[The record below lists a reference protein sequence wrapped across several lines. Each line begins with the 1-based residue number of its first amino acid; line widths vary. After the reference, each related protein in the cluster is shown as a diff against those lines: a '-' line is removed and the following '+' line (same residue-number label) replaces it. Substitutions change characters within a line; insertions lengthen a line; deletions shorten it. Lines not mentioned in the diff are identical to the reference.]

1 MKKYVPD
8 ISQHAALCAANYVRL
23 ERLLR
28 DLSATQ
34 YQFSWQD
41 NGGHQIDVDIHV
53 TERFKYTTSLQLVK
67 QAHAIPAPMDRV
79 ELTVRMYSDARLAEV
94 VGISQG
100 QQLAGVY
107 RYPNEQMYQIDEK
120 QQVNRYLAEWLG
132 HLLTHGTVRELWVP
146 K

>member
-8 ISQHAALCAANYVRL
+8 IAQHALLCEANYLRL
-23 ERLLR
+23 ERLLQ
-28 DLSATQ
+28 DQSDAQ
-34 YQFSWQD
+34 YQFSWQE
-41 NGGHQIDVDIHV
+41 NGGNRVDVDIQV
-53 TERFKYTTSLQLVK
+53 TERFKYTTTLKLLK
-67 QAHAIPAPMDRV
+67 QAHSFPAPMDTV
-79 ELTVRMYSDARLAEV
+79 ELTVRMYSDARMAEV
-94 VGISQG
+94 VGVSQG

-132 HLLTHGTVRELWVP
+132 HLLTHGTVRELWIP